1 MKLLISHKI
10 SQINT
15 DLLQKAGYEITAI
28 TVVQNQLINYIN
40 DNDFEALITGSKTAI
55 DKYFID
61 NCSKI
66 KIIGCDFSSLN
77 HDVIKYANSH
87 NIKLVN
93 ISEGYAVA
101 VAELVFAH
109 LLGMVRFLHQTN
121 REMPLEGD
129 NRFNEFKTHFS
140 KGSELRGKTIGIIG
154 LGKTGKEVAK
164 IAIGLG
170 MKIITSCSKLK
181 NEIIEIS
188 FFDGRKMNFDIKTQP
203 LEDLLK
209 KSDFISIHT
218 PFNNSPL
225 INTEEIKLMKTGVGI
240 INTSFGGVLD
250 EVALI
255 EAINSKKVKYAALDV
270 FENEPKPEIPILMNP
285 EVSLSPHIGGA
296 TIESKIKSEEILI
309 NNFIEY
315 YKIKE

>member
-1 MKLLISHKI
+1 MKLLINHKI
-10 SQINT
+10 SQINIG
-15 DLLQKAGYEITAI
+15 LLEKAGFEITAI
-28 TVVQNQLINYIN
+28 TVAQNQLINYIN
-40 DNDFEALITGSKTAI
+40 NNEFEAIITSSKTAI
-55 DKYFID
+55 NRDFID
-61 NCSKI
+61 NCADI
-66 KIIGCDFSSLN
+66 KIIGCDLN
-77 HDVIKYANSH
+77 SVNNDDIEYANSQ
-87 NIKLVN
+87 NVKLVN
-93 ISEGYAVA
+93 TSDGYAIA

-109 LLGMVRFLHQTN
+109 LFSMVRFLHQTN
-121 REMPLEGD
+121 REMPLDGD
-129 NRFNEFKTHFS
+129 HRFNEFKNHYS
-140 KGSELRGKTIGIIG
+140 KGIELRGKTLGIIG

-164 IAIGLG
+164 IALGLG
-170 MKIITSCSKLK
+170 MKIITSSSKLK
-181 NEIIEIS
+181 TEVIEIS
-188 FFDGRKMNFDIKTQP
+188 FFDGRKINFDIKTQP
-203 LEDLLK
+203 LENLLK

-225 INTEEIKLMKTGVGI
+225 INTEQIKLMKTGVGI

-296 TIESKIKSEEILI
+296 TIESKIKSEEILV